1 MMAFNMLTCLVKDQF
16 FSLEPCDRMIMF
28 QTSFK
33 GGEDLSDNEQEAF
46 PIDALAEFVG
56 GPGDQ
61 MDAADSYRKHELKL
75 TSCLIFTENAK
86 DELSYED
93 LVKLRVVSKS
103 ISHFNDAFR
112 DRRMKHKM
120 SWEKV

>member
-1 MMAFNMLTCLVKDQF
+1 
-16 FSLEPCDRMIMF
+16 MF

-33 GGEDLSDNEQEAF
+33 GGEDLSDNELEAF
-46 PIDALAEFVG
+46 PVDAPAEFVG

-61 MDAADSYRKHELKL
+61 MNDADSYRKHELEL

-93 LVKLRVVSKS
+93 LVKLRVVSKC

-112 DRRMKHKM
+112 DRWMKHKIL
-120 SWEKV
+120 WEKV